1 MSEINRGPEVQ
12 LIDYDIEAELFPSRS
27 RQSGRASFGYRRF
40 ARAADAI
47 RFAIEDLPPRLLVG
61 ACLEVDEGRYDAHGI
76 RQLYDSS
83 AYPLVRRVSTLP
95 Q

>member
-1 MSEINRGPEVQ
+1 MSEIDRRPDVQ

-47 RFAIEDLPPRLLVG
+47 RFAIEDLPPRLLAG
-61 ACLEVDEGRYDAHGI
+61 ACLEVDEGRYDAHAI

-83 AYPLVRRVSTLP
+83 AYPLVRRVSTP
-95 Q
+95 SQ